1 MDNTKINIQH
11 GGDIDLAIKKYGGQ
25 RKDWIDLS
33 TGINRTSYPW
43 QESVKVHLRD
53 LPGSKLLMSLEEAAS
68 RAYKIAVDTETVAT
82 SGAQQIINL
91 LPTHL
96 NKYSSV
102 AILGP
107 TYNEYEK
114 AFKSSNLRTNTVAEI
129 SNLSC
134 NDIAII
140 VNPNNPTGKVI
151 TEEELEDLSKKVEI
165 LIIDESFKMFSSRKT
180 QNLDNLIQINS
191 LGKFF
196 GLAGVRLGF
205 VSGPSDFI
213 KSVRKML
220 GPWPISSLAAEI
232 GLVALS
238 DKIWISQ
245 MEKILLAGS
254 TALHAACNS
263 KNWRLVGK
271 TNLFHTYATS
281 NCFEVE
287 EQFAAHGIWVR
298 TFDYSETWVRIGI
311 PTSEHELTRVKKALN
326 Q

>member
-43 QESVKVHLRD
+43 QESVEVHLRD

-96 NKYSSV
+96 KKYSSV

>member
-68 RAYKIAVDTETVAT
+68 RAYKIAVDTETVAI

-96 NKYSSV
+96 KKYSSV

-205 VSGPSDFI
+205 VSGPTDFI

>member
-11 GGDIDLAIKKYGGQ
+11 GGDIDLAIRKYGGQ
-25 RKDWIDLS
+25 RKDWMDLS

-114 AFKSSNLRTNTVAEI
+114 AFKSSNLRTNTVSEI

>member
-68 RAYKIAVDTETVAT
+68 RAYKIAEDTETVAI

-96 NKYSSV
+96 KKYSSV

>member
-11 GGDIDLAIKKYGGQ
+11 GGDIDLAIRKYGGQ

-68 RAYKIAVDTETVAT
+68 RAYKIAVDNETVAI

-96 NKYSSV
+96 KKYSSV

>member
-68 RAYKIAVDTETVAT
+68 RAYKIAVDTETVAI

-96 NKYSSV
+96 KKYSSV

-213 KSVRKML
+213 KSVRKMV

>member
-53 LPGSKLLMSLEEAAS
+53 LPGNKLLMSLEEVAS
-68 RAYKIAVDTETVAT
+68 RAYKIAVGTEIVAI

>member
-25 RKDWIDLS
+25 KKDWIDLS

-68 RAYKIAVDTETVAT
+68 RAYKIAVDTETVAI

-96 NKYSSV
+96 KKYSSV

-140 VNPNNPTGKVI
+140 VNPNNPTGKSLPKRSLTI
-151 TEEELEDLSKKVEI
+151 CQKK
-165 LIIDESFKMFSSRKT
+165 
-180 QNLDNLIQINS
+180 
-191 LGKFF
+191 
-196 GLAGVRLGF
+196 
-205 VSGPSDFI
+205 
-213 KSVRKML
+213 
-220 GPWPISSLAAEI
+220 
-232 GLVALS
+232 
-238 DKIWISQ
+238 
-245 MEKILLAGS
+245 
-254 TALHAACNS
+254 
-263 KNWRLVGK
+263 
-271 TNLFHTYATS
+271 
-281 NCFEVE
+281 
-287 EQFAAHGIWVR
+287 
-298 TFDYSETWVRIGI
+298 
-311 PTSEHELTRVKKALN
+311 
-326 Q
+326 

>member
-53 LPGSKLLMSLEEAAS
+53 LPGSKLLTSLEEAAS

>member
-11 GGDIDLAIKKYGGQ
+11 GGDIDLAIEKYGGQ

-238 DKIWISQ
+238 DKIWISDG
-245 MEKILLAGS
+245 ENI
-254 TALHAACNS
+254 AC
-263 KNWRLVGK
+263 WE
-271 TNLFHTYATS
+271 Y
-281 NCFEVE
+281 CF
-287 EQFAAHGIWVR
+287 ARG
-298 TFDYSETWVRIGI
+298 
-311 PTSEHELTRVKKALN
+311 L
-326 Q
+326 

>member
-43 QESVKVHLRD
+43 QESVEVHLRD

-68 RAYKIAVDTETVAT
+68 RAYKIAVDTETVAI

-213 KSVRKML
+213 KSVRKIL

-232 GLVALS
+232 GLVALR

-311 PTSEHELTRVKKALN
+311 PTSERELTRVKKALN